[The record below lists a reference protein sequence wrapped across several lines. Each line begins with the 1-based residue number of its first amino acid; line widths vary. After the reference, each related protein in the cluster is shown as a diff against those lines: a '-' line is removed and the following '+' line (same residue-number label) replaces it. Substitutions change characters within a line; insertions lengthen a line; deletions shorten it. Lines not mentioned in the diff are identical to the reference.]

1 MPRGRAECGSPAD
14 KQMRADEGWTV
25 QRRVLMERWR
35 EKVEEV
41 EGGVEGKGVKLGCS
55 LFTPK
60 FSNLLN
66 HSFPR
71 KK

>member
-1 MPRGRAECGSPAD
+1 
-14 KQMRADEGWTV
+14 
-25 QRRVLMERWR
+25 MERWR

-71 KK
+71 KKRVRGRAEAKSVTPGKHRVSGKGLPI

>member
-1 MPRGRAECGSPAD
+1 
-14 KQMRADEGWTV
+14 
-25 QRRVLMERWR
+25 MERWR

-41 EGGVEGKGVKLGCS
+41 EGGIEGKGVKLGCS
-55 LFTPK
+55 HFTPK